1 MSSFDETRAVYS
13 EKDEDGYSTSSFT
26 RGVRRTVTAMKRNIE
41 RSMDSARMWTWRQW
55 IRPVFAVCYFLV
67 ACGLFC
73 VILWDMLANY
83 RQSKFEGSVWVLS
96 GTCALFAIGV
106 SCYGILSHVV
116 YFSRPNQQR
125 YIVRILFMVPIY
137 SIDSSIVLR
146 FPASAIF
153 LDSFRACYQAFVV
166 YCFMFYLLHYLSENY
181 DLDTHLS
188 SKPRMK
194 SPKPFCCFKPGPN
207 SRLVHRCRNGVLNF
221 VIIGPLTTLLTL
233 ILYFASEDY
242 TSLSFAVTGAWL
254 WVTIVSGISQIWAM
268 YCLAIFY
275 QATKEETAPLRPLPQ
290 MLCLKFAIF
299 GSFFQQ
305 VAIALLI
312 DLEVIHYQPEWG
324 YSKTTFASTIHNFCI
339 SIEMAL
345 MSVIHLYAYPHKPFK
360 DDEPLS
366 FRPSCRRLCD
376 YSDMKDDIRVHS
388 GRFLQNMKKRK
399 KSSDEIVAEGDTA
412 LVIMN
417 GGKPI
422 HDDVTIEPIKHTEDR
437 KSPEDDTQK
446 EIDRKAEPGYVNGGL
461 VSQGLD
467 VPYKTAEGNHLNG
480 TGPSINL
487 QSGDITEQLKQFA
500 CTETHGL
507 NSSDIPWNSN
517 AQGHQELLRG
527 DTDVD
532 VFGMSKT
539 FEIPAS
545 TAASLQQGA
554 TSSYLNAFSD
564 LSFDKEPQSQGD
576 LPSPSQQQWDSP
588 TGIACITDLEHT
600 HSDNPM
606 EEHAQNIVGISKENN
621 FNVEHIE
628 QSSFDGVNERFEN
641 PSDSVGNVL
650 FLNVTEES
658 IPKTPDTSSS
668 EIFST
673 TPVRATEFNN
683 EKTIS
688 SDVSPFAP
696 SSDC

>member
-254 WVTIVSGISQIWAM
+254 WVTIVSGISQI
-268 YCLAIFY
+268 
-275 QATKEETAPLRPLPQ
+275 
-290 MLCLKFAIF
+290 
-299 GSFFQQ
+299 
-305 VAIALLI
+305 
-312 DLEVIHYQPEWG
+312 
-324 YSKTTFASTIHNFCI
+324 NFCI

-399 KSSDEIVAEGDTA
+399 KSSGEIVGEGDTA

-422 HDDVTIEPIKHTEDR
+422 HDDVSIEPIKHTEDR

-461 VSQGLD
+461 VSQGLY

-507 NSSDIPWNSN
+507 NSSDIHWNSN

-545 TAASLQQGA
+545 KAASLQQGA

-628 QSSFDGVNERFEN
+628 QSSFDGANERFEN

-688 SDVSPFAP
+688 SDVCPFAP